1 MMRSGHGKRTA
12 YILLPTDFQQSARR
26 AFLYGVKLAMVLP
39 ARLEVLHVIKTVADA
54 PGAAPDSRYLA
65 SLKTSALLNLGR
77 LTEAAKQ
84 KGVRAQPLVRYGV
97 PHACIL
103 EVVKDVH
110 AEMIVI
116 GTEGRTGWDR
126 LRLGSTAGAVV
137 REAPCPVLTVHGGL
151 AGDVPRHAAGV
162 RLRRL
167 LVATDFSSYAEAAI
181 HTVAR
186 LAARLDATVC
196 LVHAVEPSANC
207 KPAERRLAALV
218 QDLRHQQIEAESVC
232 AAGDPVETILTQ
244 AAAWQADL
252 IAVGTQGRTGLS
264 RVLLGSV
271 ADALLKRAGCPVLTV
286 AKARRPDAV
295 TDARQ
300 GGRQES

>member
-1 MMRSGHGKRTA
+1 MRSGCGKRTA

-26 AFLYGVKLAMVLP
+26 AFLYGVKLAMATP
-39 ARLEVLHVIKTVADA
+39 ARLEILHVIKVPADA
-54 PGAAPDSRYLA
+54 AGAARDSRYLR
-65 SLKTSALLNLGR
+65 SMKTAALLNLGR
-77 LTEAAKQ
+77 LTEAARE
-84 KGVRAQPLVRYGV
+84 KGARAQPLLRYGV

-103 EVVKDVH
+103 EVVKQVH

-116 GTEGRTGWDR
+116 GTEGRTSWDR
-126 LRLGSTAGAVV
+126 LRLGSTAEAVV

-151 AGDVPRHAAGV
+151 AGDVPRHPAGI
-162 RLRRL
+162 RLGRL

-186 LAARLDATVC
+186 LAATFNATVC
-196 LVHAVEPSANC
+196 LLHAAEPSANR
-207 KPAERRLAALV
+207 KPAERRLAKLV

-232 AAGDPVETILTQ
+232 VAGDPVGSILKQ

-252 IAVGTQGRTGLS
+252 IAVGTQGRRGL
-264 RVLLGSV
+264 RRALLGSV

-286 AKARRPDAV
+286 AK
-295 TDARQ
+295 Q
-300 GGRQES
+300 GGNRPESDDC

>member
-1 MMRSGHGKRTA
+1 MMRSRHGKGTA

-26 AFLYGVKLAMVLP
+26 AFLYGVKLAMATP
-39 ARLEVLHVIKTVADA
+39 AKLEILHVIKTPAD
-54 PGAAPDSRYLA
+54 APDSRYLG

-84 KGVRAQPLVRYGV
+84 KGARAQPLVRYGV

-126 LRLGSTAGAVV
+126 LRLGSTAEAVV

-151 AGDVPRHAAGV
+151 AGDAPRHPAGI

-167 LVATDFSSYAEAAI
+167 LVATDFSSYAGAAI
-181 HTVAR
+181 QTVAR
-186 LAARLDATVC
+186 LAATFDATVC
-196 LVHAVEPSANC
+196 LLHAAESSADR
-207 KPAERRLAALV
+207 KPAERRLAKLV
-218 QDLRHQQIEAESVC
+218 QDLRHQKIEAESVC
-232 AAGDPVETILTQ
+232 VAGDPVETILTQ

-252 IAVGTQGRTGLS
+252 IAVGTQGRRGLS
-264 RVLLGSV
+264 RALLGSV
-271 ADALLKRAGCPVLTV
+271 AEALLKRAGCPVLTV
-286 AKARRPDAV
+286 AKRRRPDAV
-295 TDARQ
+295 TDARR